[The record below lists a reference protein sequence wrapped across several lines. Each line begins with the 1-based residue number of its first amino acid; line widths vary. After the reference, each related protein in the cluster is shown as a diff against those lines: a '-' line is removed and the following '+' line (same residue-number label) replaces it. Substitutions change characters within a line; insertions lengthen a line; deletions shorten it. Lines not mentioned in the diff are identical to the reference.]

1 MQPTAFAAF
10 YAATRRLIKPVALNH
25 GGLETVLLHAE
36 PGGARLSIGSVKLPV
51 KQPGFLPAQ
60 Y

>member
-10 YAATRRLIKPVALNH
+10 DAATRRLIKPVALNH
-25 GGLETVLLHAE
+25 GRLETVLLHAE
-36 PGGARLSIGSVKLPV
+36 PGGARLNIGRVKLSV
-51 KQPGFLPAQ
+51 KQPGFMPAR